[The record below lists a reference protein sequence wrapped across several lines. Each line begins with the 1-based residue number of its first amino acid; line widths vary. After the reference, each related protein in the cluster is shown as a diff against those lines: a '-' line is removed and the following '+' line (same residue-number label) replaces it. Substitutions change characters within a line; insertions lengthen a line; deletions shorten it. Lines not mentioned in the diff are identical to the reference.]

1 MPPQQEQIK
10 VVPWE
15 TIPSHVIIRAIL
27 IKEQSNTPLSKTTT
41 RGKYT
46 PYFGSITRV
55 RARRATL
62 QVIEVGNL
70 VSSLKQLM
78 ELHSWVKGNQNMTQF
93 IETLTSEKNRHNYR
107 QPTKIHQESLLRYNI
122 T

>member
-1 MPPQQEQIK
+1 MEGITMPPQQEQTR
-10 VVPWE
+10 VMPWE
-15 TIPSHVIIRAIL
+15 SIPSNLIDRAIL
-27 IKEQSNTPLSKTTT
+27 IKEQNNPPLSKTTT

-46 PYFGSITRV
+46 PYFGSITRI

-78 ELHSWVKGNQNMTQF
+78 EMGRRM
-93 IETLTSEKNRHNYR
+93 ELTSCGPWDR
-107 QPTKIHQESLLRYNI
+107 
-122 T
+122 